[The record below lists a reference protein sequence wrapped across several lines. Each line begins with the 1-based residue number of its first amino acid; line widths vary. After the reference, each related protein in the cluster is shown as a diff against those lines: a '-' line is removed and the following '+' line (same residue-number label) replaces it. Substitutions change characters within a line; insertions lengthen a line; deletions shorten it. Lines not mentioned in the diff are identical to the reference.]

1 MVFYRAST
9 FAPESK
15 ERHTEGYKV
24 TPPFKNEL
32 QDGFPNN
39 QYFRH
44 SFQLDDLPSPDS
56 LLQRS
61 NISNTGDCR
70 IASFRHPVHANIVNP
85 SHFRSVSNNGHTIAD
100 QVCLGDYGIDM
111 MSTQRLN
118 EQICFSEIPPRM
130 VVNHKYFDHYRDA
143 VNFNVQPAKPES
155 TSNPK
160 HPFRGGVAV
169 HFPERL
175 FEMLDRVEELGMS
188 HIVSWQPHG
197 RSFLVHKPKEFVS
210 AIMPQ

>member
-1 MVFYRAST
+1 
-9 FAPESK
+9 
-15 ERHTEGYKV
+15 
-24 TPPFKNEL
+24 
-32 QDGFPNN
+32 
-39 QYFRH
+39 
-44 SFQLDDLPSPDS
+44 
-56 LLQRS
+56 
-61 NISNTGDCR
+61 
-70 IASFRHPVHANIVNP
+70 VHANIVNP
-85 SHFRSVSNNGHTIAD
+85 THFRSVSNNGHTIAD

-143 VNFNVQPAKPES
+143 VNFNVQPSKPES

-160 HPFRGGVAV
+160 YPFRGGVAV